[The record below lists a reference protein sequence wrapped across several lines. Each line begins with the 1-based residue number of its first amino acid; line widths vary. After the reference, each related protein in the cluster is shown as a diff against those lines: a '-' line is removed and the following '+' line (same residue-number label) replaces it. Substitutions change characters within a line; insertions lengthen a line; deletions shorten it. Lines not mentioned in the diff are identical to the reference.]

1 MAKRQWMAALL
12 IGLSGSSA
20 AYAGTIGDF
29 TGTSTPTVITPQM
42 TPAPQTPAYPP
53 PRIGA
58 DAGFIYLPA
67 PRAHMH
73 RHSGAPVTPHAQ
85 IR

>member
-1 MAKRQWMAALL
+1 MATKLLAAALL
-12 IGLSGSSA
+12 IGLSSTA
-20 AYAGTIGDF
+20 ADAGAIGDF
-29 TGTSTPTVITPQM
+29 TGTSTPTVVTPQM

-58 DAGFIYLPA
+58 DAGYIYLPA
-67 PRAHMH
+67 PRAHLH
-73 RHSGAPVTPHAQ
+73 HHSAAPQVQ